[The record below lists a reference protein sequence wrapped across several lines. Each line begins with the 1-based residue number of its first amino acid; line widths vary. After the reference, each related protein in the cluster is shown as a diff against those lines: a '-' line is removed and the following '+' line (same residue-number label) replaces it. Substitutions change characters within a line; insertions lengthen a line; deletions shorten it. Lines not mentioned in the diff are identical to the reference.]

1 MISQGS
7 NSKFNFELVS
17 GDVIIVPAINNT
29 VVISGEVQQE
39 GIINID
45 RPISAKAAIDY
56 VGGFT
61 NKSVKKEV
69 YVEYQNGLRKVTK
82 TFLFFKFYPR
92 VYPGS
97 IVVVPEKAE
106 NEQKTS
112 VGEIVGYT
120 TSLVSIIAL
129 IKSLLVMNEIQNQH
143 TSEDEI
149 DLIELFKKVY
159 NEKKLIFKATLFAV
173 VLGIVYALFQPNE
186 FTSSTTFIP
195 QLSSGVKTGGSSLG
209 GLASLAGINL
219 GGMESSSEF
228 PPTLYPQVVESV
240 GFKLD
245 LLASTINLNDEEI
258 LVKDYFSNQGSSFNV
273 LGTIKKYTIGLPSLV
288 LGSFNSQDVALSKS
302 EIYSVSQ
309 EDKELFNTI
318 SDALSLSINDK
329 EGFITISFTDSDKN
343 IAAQITQITQNLLQE
358 KIIEFKNQSSNEM
371 LDFAIKQYDENKNS
385 YEKLQD
391 ERAIFVDKNINI
403 SSSLFQNK
411 LDRIES
417 EVNISE
423 SIVQQLA
430 SQVEQA
436 KLQVNKDTPVF
447 TTIQPVTIPFER
459 SAPKRSL
466 IVIVF
471 GFLGIVVSV
480 GYVLVKEPL
489 NEIIKSIKS

>member
-1 MISQGS
+1 
-7 NSKFNFELVS
+7 
-17 GDVIIVPAINNT
+17 
-29 VVISGEVQQE
+29 
-39 GIINID
+39 
-45 RPISAKAAIDY
+45 
-56 VGGFT
+56 
-61 NKSVKKEV
+61 
-69 YVEYQNGLRKVTK
+69 
-82 TFLFFKFYPR
+82 
-92 VYPGS
+92 
-97 IVVVPEKAE
+97 
-106 NEQKTS
+106 
-112 VGEIVGYT
+112 
-120 TSLVSIIAL
+120 
-129 IKSLLVMNEIQNQH
+129 MNEIQNRQIA
-143 TSEDEI
+143 EDEI
-149 DLIELFKKVY
+149 DLIKLFKKVY
-159 NEKKLIFKATLFAV
+159 DEKKLILKVALFAV
-173 VLGIVYALFQPNE
+173 FFGIVYALFQPNE

-195 QLSSGVKTGGSSLG
+195 QLSSGIKTGGSSLG

-245 LLASTINLNDEEI
+245 MLNSIVNLNDEEI
-258 LVKDYFSNQGSSFNV
+258 LVRDYFSNQGFSFSI
-273 LGTIKKYTIGLPSLV
+273 LDIIKKYTIGLPSLV
-288 LGSFNSQDVALSKS
+288 LSFFNSQDVAPSKS
-302 EIYSVSQ
+302 EIYSVKQ
-309 EDKELFNTI
+309 EDKNLFNHI
-318 SDALSLSINDK
+318 SGAMSLSINDK
-329 EGFITISFTDSDKN
+329 EGFITISFTNTDKS
-343 IAAQITQITQNLLQE
+343 IAAQLTQITQNLLQE

-371 LDFAIKQYDENKNS
+371 LEFAIKQYEENKNT

-459 SAPKRSL
+459 SAPNRSL
-466 IVIVF
+466 LVIVF
-471 GFLGIVVSV
+471 GFFGIVVSV